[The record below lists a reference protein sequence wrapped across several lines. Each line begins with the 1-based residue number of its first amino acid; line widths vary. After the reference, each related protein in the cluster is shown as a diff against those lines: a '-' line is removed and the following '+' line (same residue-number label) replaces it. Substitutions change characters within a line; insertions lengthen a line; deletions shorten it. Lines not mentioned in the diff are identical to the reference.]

1 MRQTILNI
9 KCDICGKEIDTKN
22 PVTMGLIS
30 IAKIVPQLGASN
42 EIGKVPTLN
51 MTQKMVDISIDMC
64 GECVE
69 RVEQFINTIK
79 KT

>member
-1 MRQTILNI
+1 MRQTIINI
-9 KCDICGKEIDTKN
+9 KCDICDKNIDTTK
-22 PVTMGLIS
+22 PTSLGLIS
-30 IAKIVPQLGASN
+30 LAKVVPQLGASN

-69 RVEQFINTIK
+69 QVEQFINTIK